1 MKKMR
6 HQPSFIFT
14 IGALLIFCILMI
26 GVMQEA
32 AWIHSFDHV
41 IATMVR
47 NQATPS
53 LTRITVQFTQLFN
66 LPEEA
71 MMTVGI
77 MVILI
82 FTHHLRGV
90 WFIGINSILLAG
102 IGNRLIKG
110 IVNRP
115 RPTVEHLVH
124 VSSTSFPSGHAM
136 SAMLIGG
143 SLIILGNHLLN
154 RSGSRLAAALVISLV
169 LVLVGLSRIY
179 VGVHFPSDVVSGWA
193 LGFVLL
199 TISNHIF
206 NRFFGGTI

>member
-41 IATMVR
+41 IVTMVR

-110 IVNRP
+110 SL
-115 RPTVEHLVH
+115 TV
-124 VSSTSFPSGHAM
+124 PAR
-136 SAMLIGG
+136 
-143 SLIILGNHLLN
+143 LLN
-154 RSGSRLAAALVISLV
+154 TWFMLVPPAS
-169 LVLVGLSRIY
+169 
-179 VGVHFPSDVVSGWA
+179 PVV
-193 LGFVLL
+193 
-199 TISNHIF
+199 TQ
-206 NRFFGGTI
+206 